1 MKWTSVLAIYF
12 LIFCFS
18 AFLTL
23 PFGVKTAEE
32 AGVEKVPGQSESA
45 PHRFDLPRHLVRAA
59 VIALALTALYVA
71 NYMFGWI
78 TVEDLDF
85 YNQG

>member
-18 AFLTL
+18 AFLLL
-23 PFGVKTAEE
+23 PFGVKTHEEVGAEP
-32 AGVEKVPGQSESA
+32 VLGQADSA

-59 VIALALTALYVA
+59 VVAALLTAIYVA

-78 TVEDLDF
+78 KVDDLDF
-85 YNQG
+85 YN

>member
-12 LIFCFS
+12 LIFCLT
-18 AFLTL
+18 AFVTL

-32 AGVEKVPGQSESA
+32 AGAERVPGQADSA
-45 PHRFDLPRHLVRAA
+45 PHRFDLPRHLIRAG
-59 VIALALTALYVA
+59 VIAALLTALFVA

-78 TVEDLDF
+78 TVDDLDF
-85 YNQG
+85 YN

>member
-12 LIFCFS
+12 LIFCLTTFI
-18 AFLTL
+18 TL

-32 AGVEKVPGQSESA
+32 VGAEHIPGQADSA
-45 PHRFDLPRHLVRAA
+45 PHRFDLPRHLVRAGIFAA
-59 VIALALTALYVA
+59 VLTGLYVA

-78 TVEDLDF
+78 TIEDLDF
-85 YNQG
+85 YN

>member
-12 LIFCFS
+12 LIFCLT
-18 AFLTL
+18 AFITL

-32 AGVEKVPGQSESA
+32 AGAERVAGQADSA
-45 PHRFDLPRHLVRAA
+45 PHRFDLPRHLIRAGVVA
-59 VIALALTALYVA
+59 ALLTAIFVA

-78 TVEDLDF
+78 TVDDLDF
-85 YNQG
+85 YN

>member
-18 AFLTL
+18 AFLLL
-23 PFGVKTAEE
+23 PFGVKTHEE
-32 AGVEKVPGQSESA
+32 MGTARVAGQADSA

-59 VIALALTALYVA
+59 VVAALLTALYVA
-71 NYMFGWI
+71 NFELGWI
-78 TVEDLDF
+78 TVDDLDF
-85 YNQG
+85 YN